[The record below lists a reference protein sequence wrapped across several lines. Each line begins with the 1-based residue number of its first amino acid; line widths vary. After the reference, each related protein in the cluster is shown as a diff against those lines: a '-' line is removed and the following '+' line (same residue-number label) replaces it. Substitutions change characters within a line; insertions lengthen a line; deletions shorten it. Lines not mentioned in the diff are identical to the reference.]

1 MQKLLASVKLFT
13 VESEPKSKY
22 SRLMKQKLGNFFIH
36 PFALSL
42 INFMM
47 LILVYSSLKL
57 TWFHLDPTDHFHEAV
72 ELWEG
77 FGTILLGY
85 GVILEERST
94 LKNILKIKIDH
105 DDPVEELCHDFGVYF
120 VIFGVLIEIF
130 AWLVK
135 IPNEVLDTYQVEL
148 VLINVSAIVAFISA
162 CFQLRFGILLHSR
175 PPKKHASA
183 HPRRHV
189 DPPAL

>member
-1 MQKLLASVKLFT
+1 
-13 VESEPKSKY
+13 
-22 SRLMKQKLGNFFIH
+22 MKQRLANIFIH

-42 INFMM
+42 LNFFL

-77 FGTILLGY
+77 YGTILLGF
-85 GVILEERST
+85 GVILEERAT

-105 DDPVEELCHDFGVYF
+105 DDPVEELCHDYGMFF
-120 VIFGVLIEIF
+120 VIFGVLIEVF

-135 IPNEVLDTYQVEL
+135 IPNEVLDTYQVEF
-148 VLINVSAIVAFISA
+148 VLLNISA
-162 CFQLRFGILLHSR
+162 VLALIGAIFQLRFGILLHAR
-175 PPKKHASA
+175 PKKKHVQHHSHTNAS
-183 HPRRHV
+183 
-189 DPPAL
+189 